1 MITTIEDLGSL
12 LGDRGYT
19 DIDLISRAAE
29 LSRRLHDGQMRA
41 SGDPY
46 FIHPLQVTEI
56 LVHMRMDPATII
68 AGLLHDSIEDTLY
81 TYESLNKDFGEEVAN
96 LVDGV
101 TKIDIVKAKNKN
113 SVQAE
118 TIRKMLFAMV
128 KDIRV
133 ILIKLADKL
142 HNMRTLEFKRPE
154 RIRAIAQECLDIYA
168 PLAGRLG
175 ISWMKDELEDLSLKH
190 LQPDVYIQL
199 KEYVKQKKSE
209 RSEYLTKITDAI
221 ERAANADSIEVETRT
236 RAKHFYSIYS
246 KMRQRGKSIDEIYDL
261 LGVRILCH
269 SISDCYIMLGNVHK
283 LWMPIEGRF
292 KDYIA
297 MPKANRY
304 QSLHTT
310 VMGYDGRLLEIQI
323 RTFSME
329 DTAQNGVA
337 AHWQYK
343 KDQRGD
349 RAVHQDLTI
358 INRLRDMDNIRIAGR
373 EFLEEMKRE
382 ILKDSIY
389 LFTPK
394 GDVIQLPKGA
404 TALDFAYHIH
414 TEVGHHT
421 SGAKADGSIVPLKQP
436 LRNTQV
442 VEIITHPSAHPHLEW
457 LRSVK
462 TRGARSKI
470 RAWINKHDESLFVDQ
485 NIVAR
490 KKADDQPAKKKR
502 KKAAPP
508 ASQTLQTDKLGIRV
522 GRDRNLMIH
531 FANCCNPSTGD
542 EIVGYVSRGRGIII
556 HRTDCKNFANIKD
569 VQERTIEVEW
579 ETVSPKITKK
589 FLVTARRT
597 GDLFSEIEGAVR
609 KHHGHLI
616 EGKVDSIHSG
626 SNNQAGSLE
635 GHFTMELDKKE
646 DINKIIKNIR
656 SIPSIL
662 SISEI
667 EEDHSEH

>member
-1 MITTIEDLGSL
+1 MIKTIDELGQL
-12 LGDRGYT
+12 AAAQGLQN
-19 DIDLISRAAE
+19 IDLILQAARTSE
-29 LSRRLHDGQMRA
+29 RLHSGQFRA

-56 LVHMRMDPATII
+56 LVRMGLDDATVI
-68 AGLLHDSIEDTLY
+68 AGLLHDIIEDTLY
-81 TYESLNKDFGEEVAN
+81 TYEQIEEGFGEEVAN
-96 LVDGV
+96 LVEGV

-142 HNMRTLEFKRPE
+142 HNMRTLEFKKPD

-190 LQPDVYIQL
+190 LQPEVYQQL
-199 KEYVKQKKSE
+199 KAYVKEKKSE
-209 RSEYLTKITDAI
+209 RSDYLQKITEAI
-221 ERAANADSIEVETRT
+221 ETAAAEDNITVETRT

-261 LGVRILCH
+261 LGVRILCN

-283 LWMPIEGRF
+283 IWMPIEGRF

-323 RTFSME
+323 RTFAME
-329 DTAQNGVA
+329 QTAQFGVA

-343 KDQRGD
+343 KNQRGD
-349 RAVHQDLTI
+349 RAEHQDLTI
-358 INRLRDMDNIRIAGR
+358 INRLRDMNNIRIAGR

-382 ILKDSIY
+382 ILKDTIY

-421 SGAKADGSIVPLKQP
+421 SGAKADGAIVPLKQP
-436 LRNTQV
+436 LKNTQV

-457 LRSVK
+457 LRYVK

-490 KKADDQPAKKKR
+490 KKTEPETRRRRKKKP
-502 KKAAPP
+502 APEQ
-508 ASQTLQTDKLGIRV
+508 ASIYRPTSWG
-522 GRDRNLMIH
+522 
-531 FANCCNPSTGD
+531 
-542 EIVGYVSRGRGIII
+542 
-556 HRTDCKNFANIKD
+556 
-569 VQERTIEVEW
+569 
-579 ETVSPKITKK
+579 
-589 FLVTARRT
+589 
-597 GDLFSEIEGAVR
+597 
-609 KHHGHLI
+609 
-616 EGKVDSIHSG
+616 SG
-626 SNNQAGSLE
+626 SVA
-635 GHFTMELDKKE
+635 TAT
-646 DINKIIKNIR
+646 
-656 SIPSIL
+656 
-662 SISEI
+662 
-667 EEDHSEH
+667 

>member
-1 MITTIEDLGSL
+1 MGTIDDFRSL
-12 LGDRGYT
+12 LNEYGREDT
-19 DIDLISRAAE
+19 QLISKAANK
-29 LSRRLHDGQMRA
+29 SKQLHEGQFRA

-46 FIHPLQVTEI
+46 FIHLLQVAEI
-56 LVHMRMDPATII
+56 LLRMHLDSDTLV
-68 AGLLHDSIEDTLY
+68 AGLLHDSIEDTTY
-81 TYESLNKDFGEEVAN
+81 TREELIKDFGEDIAK

-142 HNMRTLEFKRPE
+142 HNMRTLQFKKPG
-154 RIRAIAQECLDIYA
+154 RIKAIAQECLDIYA

-175 ISWMKDELEDLSLKH
+175 ISWMKDELEDLCLKH
-190 LQPDVYIQL
+190 LHPAVYSQL
-199 KEYVKQKKSE
+199 KECVKEKRSE
-209 RSEYLTKITDAI
+209 RGEFLDKITGEII
-221 ERAANADSIEVETRT
+221 ENARVERIEVETKN

-246 KMRQRGKSIDEIYDL
+246 KMRTRGKGIDEIYDL
-261 LGVRILCH
+261 LGVRILCN
-269 SISDCYIMLGNVHK
+269 SVPDCYVLLGIVHR
-283 LWMPIEGRF
+283 LWMPFEGRF

-323 RTFSME
+323 RTHAME
-329 DTAQNGVA
+329 ETAQHGVA

-343 KDQRGD
+343 RSQQGD
-349 RAVHQDLTI
+349 RSNHEDLTI
-358 INRLRDMDNIRIAGR
+358 INHLRNMDRKPIAGG
-373 EFLEEMKRE
+373 EFLDEMKRE

-414 TEVGHHT
+414 TEVGSHT
-421 SGAKADGSIVPLKQP
+421 YGAKADGTIIQLKQP
-436 LRNTQV
+436 LKNTQV
-442 VEIITHPSAHPHLEW
+442 VEIITHPHAHPHLEW
-457 LRSVK
+457 LRYVK

-470 RAWINKHDESLFVDQ
+470 RAWINRHDESLFVDQ

-490 KKADDQPAKKKR
+490 KKQEELSPR
-502 KKAAPP
+502 KKGKNRANGSHLLESNKP
-508 ASQTLQTDKLGIRV
+508 GIRV
-522 GRDRNLMIH
+522 GRERNLMIN
-531 FANCCNPSTGD
+531 FANCCSPKTGD

-556 HRTDCKNFANIKD
+556 HRRDCRNFNNIKD
-569 VQERTIEVEW
+569 VKDRSIEVEW
-579 ETVSPKITKK
+579 ETVSPKTTRK
-589 FLVTARRT
+589 FLVNARKT
-597 GDLFSEIEGAVR
+597 GDLFSEIESAVR
-609 KHHGHLI
+609 KYQGHLI
-616 EGKVDSIHSG
+616 EGKVDAVHSG
-626 SNNQAGSLE
+626 SANQAASLQ
-635 GHFTMELDKKE
+635 GHFTMELE
-646 DINKIIKNIR
+646 NKQNISRILKNIR

-662 SISEI
+662 TITELKNEEESE
-667 EEDHSEH
+667 S